1 MMVKYKKEKK
11 IDTRKYIFW
20 VSLEK
25 LEYVNLIIGE
35 TTTCAVDS
43 WTTCE
48 ELANLAVQNHGVD
61 NTGWTITLWDQLD
74 GPDAIV
80 TETNGCDYV
89 LDLISEMELAPAFPA
104 AKHMFLEQ
112 RKNSYPPIKK
122 RDVSLTPRNS
132 VKYIIQIILKRT
144 NKPCFSMHK

>member
-1 MMVKYKKEKK
+1 M
-11 IDTRKYIFW
+11 
-20 VSLEK
+20 
-25 LEYVNLIIGE
+25 
-35 TTTCAVDS
+35 DS

-48 ELANLAVQNHGVD
+48 ELANLAVHNHGVD
-61 NTGWTITLWDQLD
+61 NSGWTITLWNQLD

-112 RKNSYPPIKK
+112 RKHSFPPIKK
-122 RDVSLTPRNS
+122 REVSYENPRRDEFHDTRSKIEND
-132 VKYIIQIILKRT
+132 ILCCLPSTR
-144 NKPCFSMHK
+144 

>member
-1 MMVKYKKEKK
+1 M
-11 IDTRKYIFW
+11 T
-20 VSLEK
+20 VSVMNIKFDLI
-25 LEYVNLIIGE
+25 LYVDISFILCTMNFFVGE

-48 ELANLAVQNHGVD
+48 ELANLAVQNHGVE
-61 NTGWTITLWDQLD
+61 NSGWTITLWNQLD

-80 TETNGCDYV
+80 TETNGFDYV

-112 RKNSYPPIKK
+112 RKNSFPPIKK
-122 RDVSLTPRNS
+122 RDVSKKIGKANTLKKISS
-132 VKYIIQIILKRT
+132 VL
-144 NKPCFSMHK
+144 N